1 MPNDDITHPIP
12 DLTGYIT
19 EGQIF
24 IDRQLHN
31 KQIYPPINVLP
42 SLSRLMKSAI
52 GEGFTRI
59 DHPEVSNQLYAF
71 YAQGKDTLAMKAV
84 VGEEAL
90 TEDDKRFLEFL
101 DQFENKFLRQGPYD
115 ERNIFDSLDICWKLL
130 RLFPDKLL
138 KKINQKN
145 LDQFYRRKDEI
156 ERIEKEKYDDAK
168 AK

>member
-1 MPNDDITHPIP
+1 
-12 DLTGYIT
+12 
-19 EGQIF
+19 
-24 IDRQLHN
+24 
-31 KQIYPPINVLP
+31 
-42 SLSRLMKSAI
+42 MKSAI

-71 YAQGKDTLAMKAV
+71 YAQGKDTIAMKAV

-90 TEDDKRFLEFL
+90 TDDDKLFLQFLEKFEGEFL
-101 DQFENKFLRQGPYD
+101 KQGPYD
-115 ERNIFDSLDICWKLL
+115 ARDIFKSLDIAWDLL

-145 LDQFYRRKDEI
+145 LDKFYRRKDQL
-156 ERIEKEKYDDAK
+156 EREMKEKHEESK